1 MGKYKKKKIGF
12 GQAMSDFSHYTVAK
26 NRKVIVRFLP
36 LVRPL
41 FHWNKILK
49 TLNLAFDANRIA

>member
-1 MGKYKKKKIGF
+1 MVGLVFARCFRTLYKWENTKKIGF

-41 FHWNKILK
+41 FH
-49 TLNLAFDANRIA
+49 